1 MKATSTEGSG
11 ASRTTS
17 RRNASTWPGGC
28 PSFLCRTVRAV
39 SRLPKRLCWIALHR
53 SAPHLIRHS
62 LLLQSGQW
70 TGGGTVPTANA
81 VAVRGALATKGTRG
95 RSGRTDNDRSR
106 MVMAKDPPEPKRDG
120 KGAHISG
127 SRKPAREVQ
136 EPFTIRPPETD
147 HGSMPNL
154 KWSFADSHVR
164 IEKSGWTRETTIREL
179 PIAKDVSGVN
189 MRLEAGGV

>member
-1 MKATSTEGSG
+1 
-11 ASRTTS
+11 
-17 RRNASTWPGGC
+17 
-28 PSFLCRTVRAV
+28 
-39 SRLPKRLCWIALHR
+39 
-53 SAPHLIRHS
+53 
-62 LLLQSGQW
+62 
-70 TGGGTVPTANA
+70 
-81 VAVRGALATKGTRG
+81 
-95 RSGRTDNDRSR
+95 
-106 MVMAKDPPEPKRDG
+106 MAKDPPEPKRDG